1 MDTAIKLLVLDD
13 DAVDR
18 LQLKRALKSCGFGY
32 KLTECDDPRSIVDIV
47 QRTAFDCIF
56 LDYMLPGM
64 NGLHLVRKIREAGV
78 KTPIVITTSHGN
90 ESIAVDLMKSGAS
103 DYVIKNEINSES
115 VSHIIRNALRIRE
128 IEKDRELA
136 EKALKISESR
146 LAEAQRIAKIGNWEF
161 DINLNEVYWS
171 PEVYKVF
178 ELNPAEF
185 VPTLGNYLNYI
196 ASEDRNRVINATKET
211 IEGRPF
217 NVDFQIITPG
227 GVKYANSQGYALMG
241 EGKVTKKIIGTL
253 QDITERKLAEQEIQ
267 KARELSENSMK
278 VREIFLANMSHE
290 IRTPMNAILGFTR
303 LLYET
308 NLSDEQKGFIDAIHF
323 SGENLLVIIN
333 DILDLSKIQS
343 GKMLIEHCEFNFR
356 ELLAGIVSVL
366 KPKATEKGLQL
377 TYKIADYIP
386 VAVKGDPVR
395 LNQVLTNLIS
405 NAVKFT
411 EKGGVYLDI
420 DATGVEEKEFMMQL
434 RVRDTGIGIPED
446 KHAVIFEN
454 FVQASSDSTRKYG
467 GTGLGLT
474 IVKNL
479 IELQH
484 GKITLTSKPGY
495 GSTFTVQLPFERA
508 ADHGKTSPA
517 LASKKTSESYE
528 ALRGV
533 RVLVAEDNSV
543 NQLLIRKVLEKVG
556 CKIQIASS
564 GLEALGCLK
573 TEPYDI
579 VLMDIQMP
587 EMDGYEATGLIRLDS
602 QSPYAEIPIIA
613 MTAHAFGSDVN
624 KCISAGMNDYISK
637 PFQAEN
643 LYSKMC
649 KQLMKSN
656 ASLIGFTRFKNTVS
670 RVSEGAKSHLKKTS

>member
-1 MDTAIKLLVLDD
+1 MNTAIKLLVLDD

-18 LQLKRALKSCGFGY
+18 LQLKRALKSSGFSY
-32 KLTECDDPRSIVDIV
+32 QLTECEDPRSIVEIV
-47 QRTAFDCIF
+47 LATSFDCIF
-56 LDYMLPGM
+56 LDYMLPGV
-64 NGLHLVRKIREAGV
+64 NGLHLVKKIREAGV

-103 DYVIKNEINSES
+103 DYVIKHEINSES
-115 VSHIIRNALRIRE
+115 ITHIIRNALRIRE
-128 IEKDRELA
+128 IEKERERA

-161 DINLNEVYWS
+161 DMTVNEVYWS
-171 PEVYKVF
+171 PEVYKIF

-185 VPTLGNYLNYI
+185 IPTIENYLNYI
-196 ASEDRNRVINATKET
+196 ASEDRDIVIGKTKEA
-211 IEGRPF
+211 IQGRPF
-217 NVDFQIITPG
+217 NVDFQIVTPA
-227 GVKYANSQGYALMG
+227 GVKHANSQGYALMG
-241 EGKVTKKIIGTL
+241 EDKVTKKLIGTL

-267 KARELSENSMK
+267 KARELSESSMK

-308 NLSDEQKGFIDAIHF
+308 KLSDEQQRFIDAIHF

-343 GKMLIEHCEFNFR
+343 GKMLIEHCEFNLR
-356 ELLAGIVSVL
+356 ELLGGIISVL
-366 KPKATEKGLQL
+366 KPKATEKGLEL
-377 TYKIADYIP
+377 TYKLADYIP
-386 VAVKGDPVR
+386 TAIKGDPVR

-411 EKGGVYLDI
+411 DRGGVYLDI
-420 DATGVEEKEFMMQL
+420 DATGVEEKEFIIEF
-434 RVRDTGIGIPED
+434 RVRDTGIGIAED
-446 KHAVIFEN
+446 KQGIIFEN

-479 IELQH
+479 IELQE
-484 GKITLTSKPGY
+484 GKITLSSKPGH

-508 ADHGKTSPA
+508 TGQAKPSSS
-517 LASKKTSESYE
+517 LAAKKTGESYE
-528 ALRGV
+528 LLQGV
-533 RVLVAEDNSV
+533 RVLVAEDNGV
-543 NQLLIRKVLEKVG
+543 NQLLIRKVLEKAG
-556 CKIQIASS
+556 CKIQIASN
-564 GLEALGCLK
+564 GLEALKHLK
-573 TEPYDI
+573 ADAYDI
-579 VLMDIQMP
+579 ILMDIQMP
-587 EMDGYEATGLIRLDS
+587 EMDGYEATGHIRLDL

-637 PFQAEN
+637 PFQADN

-649 KQLMKSN
+649 KHLMKSKGK
-656 ASLIGFTRFKNTVS
+656 AIGLVQSKNTIS
-670 RVSEGAKSHLKKTS
+670 RIIEQRKKNLKKTG